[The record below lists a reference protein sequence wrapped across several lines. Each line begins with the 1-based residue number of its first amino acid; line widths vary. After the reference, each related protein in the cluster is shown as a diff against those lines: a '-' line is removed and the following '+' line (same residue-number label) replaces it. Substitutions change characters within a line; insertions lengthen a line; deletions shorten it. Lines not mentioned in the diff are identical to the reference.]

1 MDLPFFCMSKQSMRS
16 RNLRKKLRA
25 KSLLYERN
33 MLQADL
39 ARVMEISETR
49 LSKILNGRDRP
60 RETELARLAAEL
72 GVSAE
77 ELLNDQ
83 RKA

>member
-1 MDLPFFCMSKQSMRS
+1 MR
-16 RNLRKKLRA
+16 KMLRA

-39 ARVMEISETR
+39 ARVIEMSETR
-49 LSKILNGRDRP
+49 LSRILNGRDRP

>member
-1 MDLPFFCMSKQSMRS
+1 MR
-16 RNLRKKLRA
+16 KMLRA

-39 ARVMEISETR
+39 ARVMEMTETR
-49 LSKILNGRDRP
+49 LSRILNGRDRP

>member
-1 MDLPFFCMSKQSMRS
+1 MR
-16 RNLRKKLRA
+16 KMLRA

-49 LSKILNGRDRP
+49 LSRILNGRDRP

-83 RKA
+83 RKS

>member
-1 MDLPFFCMSKQSMRS
+1 MR
-16 RNLRKKLRA
+16 KMLRA

-33 MLQADL
+33 ILQADL

-49 LSKILNGRDRP
+49 LSRILNGRDRP

-72 GVSAE
+72 GVSEE
-77 ELLNDQ
+77 ELLNGQ
-83 RKA
+83 

>member
-1 MDLPFFCMSKQSMRS
+1 MR
-16 RNLRKKLRA
+16 KMLRA

-49 LSKILNGRDRP
+49 LSRILNGRDRP

>member
-1 MDLPFFCMSKQSMRS
+1 MR
-16 RNLRKKLRA
+16 KMLRA

-33 MLQADL
+33 ILQADL

-49 LSKILNGRDRP
+49 LSRILNGKDRP
-60 RETELARLAAEL
+60 RESELARLAAEL

>member
-1 MDLPFFCMSKQSMRS
+1 MR
-16 RNLRKKLRA
+16 KMLRA
-25 KSLLYERN
+25 KSLLCERN
-33 MLQADL
+33 ILQADL

-49 LSKILNGRDRP
+49 LSRILNGRDRP

-72 GVSAE
+72 GVPAE

-83 RKA
+83 RNA

>member
-1 MDLPFFCMSKQSMRS
+1 MR
-16 RNLRKKLRA
+16 KMLRA

-33 MLQADL
+33 ILQADL

-49 LSKILNGRDRP
+49 LSRILNGRDRP

-72 GVSAE
+72 EVSAE

>member
-1 MDLPFFCMSKQSMRS
+1 MR
-16 RNLRKKLRA
+16 KMLRA

-33 MLQADL
+33 ILQADL

-49 LSKILNGRDRP
+49 LSRILNGRDRP

-83 RKA
+83 RKS

>member
-1 MDLPFFCMSKQSMRS
+1 MR
-16 RNLRKKLRA
+16 KMLRA

-33 MLQADL
+33 ILQADL

-49 LSKILNGRDRP
+49 LSRILNGRDRP

-72 GVSAE
+72 GVPAE

-83 RKA
+83 RNA

>member
-1 MDLPFFCMSKQSMRS
+1 MR
-16 RNLRKKLRA
+16 KMLRA
-25 KSLLYERN
+25 KSLLHERN

-49 LSKILNGRDRP
+49 LSRILNGRDRP

>member
-1 MDLPFFCMSKQSMRS
+1 MR
-16 RNLRKKLRA
+16 KMLRA

-33 MLQADL
+33 ILQADL

-49 LSKILNGRDRP
+49 LSRILNVRERP
-60 RETELARLAAEL
+60 RGTELARLAAEL

-83 RKA
+83 RKE